1 MGEALLLQEMA
12 KTILYVLPM
21 YFANSSAMLWRGK
34 TPIDLDVKW
43 VDGKPVFGKG
53 KTVRGT
59 LGGIFT
65 GTMVALLLRQA
76 FPAYTALLAEDYL
89 ALGFLLSVGA
99 MAGDIAASFIKRRN
113 DLEVGA
119 PVLFLDQLDFAFG
132 AMIVGSL
139 AYTPGFYEIIV
150 ICVATV
156 FVHRLS
162 NWIAFKAKLKHV
174 PW

>member
-1 MGEALLLQEMA
+1 MQEQVVFEQVV
-12 KTILYVLPM
+12 KTLLYVLPM
-21 YFANSSAMLWRGK
+21 YFANSSAMVWRGQ

-43 VDGKPVFGKG
+43 VDGKPIFGKG

-59 LGGIFT
+59 LGGMVT
-65 GTMVALLLRQA
+65 GTFVAFGLHAL
-76 FPAYTALLAEDYL
+76 FPSYTALLTDEYL
-89 ALGFLLSVGA
+89 LLGFLVSAGA

-113 DLEVGA
+113 NLDVGA

-132 AMIVGSL
+132 AMITGSL
-139 AYTPGFYEIIV
+139 IYIPGFYEIIV
-150 ICVATV
+150 ICIATV

-162 NWIAFKAKLKHV
+162 NWVAYKIKLKRV